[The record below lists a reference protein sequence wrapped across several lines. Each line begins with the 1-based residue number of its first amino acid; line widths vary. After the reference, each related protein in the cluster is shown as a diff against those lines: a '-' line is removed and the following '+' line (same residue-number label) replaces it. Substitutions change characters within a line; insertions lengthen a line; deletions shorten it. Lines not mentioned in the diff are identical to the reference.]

1 MGLNNEYR
9 DDALCADETIDPQ
22 ENDDD
27 PDDREILLDPE
38 TWHDWHS
45 EDLLNMWMGM
55 QAYLADRGMTTTLM
69 NSARFNDFCEF
80 VRFFSV

>member
-1 MGLNNEYR
+1 MNNEYR
-9 DDALCADETIDPQ
+9 DDALYTDETL
-22 ENDDD
+22 ELELEDD

-38 TWHDWHS
+38 SWHDWHS

-55 QAYLADRGMTTTLM
+55 QAYLADRGMNTTLL
-69 NSARFNDFCEF
+69 NSGRFHDFCEF